1 MSKKISAAIQLL
13 PIGEIE
19 NFYFTIDKA
28 IEIIKGTTADFVV
41 CPFETVVNCSWEELF
56 EIQKQI
62 GNLLE
67 INNIKGIINLKILQN
82 NIENFRIKLEDYC
95 KK

>member
-13 PIGEIE
+13 PIGENE
-19 NFYFTIDKA
+19 NFYSTIDKA
-28 IEIIKGTTADFVV
+28 IGLIKNVTSDYVV

-62 GNLLE
+62 GLLLE
-67 INNIKGIINLKILQN
+67 NNNVKGIINMKILQS
-82 NIENFRIKLEDYC
+82 NIDNYRIKLEEYC